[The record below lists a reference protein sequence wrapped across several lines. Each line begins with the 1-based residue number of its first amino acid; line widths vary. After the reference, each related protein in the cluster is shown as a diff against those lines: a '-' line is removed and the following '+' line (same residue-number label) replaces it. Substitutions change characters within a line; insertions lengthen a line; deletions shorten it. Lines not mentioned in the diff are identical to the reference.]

1 MLIDWFTVGAQI
13 INFLILLVLL
23 KIFLFDRIT
32 RAMDEREE
40 KINSRFEDADRKKQE
55 AEQEAQSL
63 EKEKQKLDENREQL
77 ISEAEEAAAS
87 KRKEWVAQ
95 ARREVD
101 DLRGQWKDALSEQK
115 ASFGRDLRRLTAQQ
129 VYAVSRRVLKDLADE
144 AVEERI
150 IEAFISR
157 ASQLDRDQ
165 KNKFSSSLD
174 GKNSSAAV
182 RSAFEIST
190 KMRQKITRT
199 LHQDISEALE
209 IDYETDPDLLA
220 GIELKAAGKKIGW
233 SVDEYLGT
241 LEETVLEAIHEQA
254 RKEIDRNEKQTTPED
269 EQKDSNEEAEQKDGS
284 ENDGKS
290 S

>member
-13 INFLILLVLL
+13 VNFLILLTLL

-55 AEQEAQSL
+55 AEQEGQSL
-63 EKEKQKLDENREQL
+63 KKEKQELDEKREQL
-77 ISEAEEAAAS
+77 IAEAEEDAAS

-95 ARREVD
+95 ARQEVEK
-101 DLRGQWKDALSEQK
+101 LRSQWQDALAQQK
-115 ASFGRDLRRLTAQQ
+115 ASFGRDLRRLTAEQ

-157 ASQLDRDQ
+157 AAQLDRDE
-165 KNKFSSSLD
+165 KNKLSSLLD
-174 GKNSSAAV
+174 EQNDSATI

-190 KMRQKITRT
+190 KMRQKITRA
-199 LHQDISEALE
+199 LHQDISETLE
-209 IDYETDPDLLA
+209 IDYQTDPDLLA

-233 SVDEYLGT
+233 SVDEYLRT
-241 LEETVLEAIHEQA
+241 LEENVLEAIQEQA
-254 RKEIDRNEKQTTPED
+254 SQDTGRNENQTTPED
-269 EQKDSNEEAEQKDGS
+269 EQKDGS
-284 ENDGKS
+284 ENDEKS

>member
-55 AEQEAQSL
+55 AEQEGQSL
-63 EKEKQKLDENREQL
+63 KKEKQELDEKREQL
-77 ISEAEEAAAS
+77 IAEAEEDAAS

-95 ARREVD
+95 ARQEVEK
-101 DLRGQWKDALSEQK
+101 LRGQWKDALSEQK
-115 ASFGRDLRRLTAQQ
+115 ASFGRDLRRLTAEQ

-157 ASQLDRDQ
+157 AAQLDRDE
-165 KNKFSSSLD
+165 KNKLSSLLD
-174 GKNSSAAV
+174 EQNDSATI

-190 KMRQKITRT
+190 KMRQKITRA
-199 LHQDISEALE
+199 LHQDISETLE
-209 IDYETDPDLLA
+209 IDYQTEPDLLA

-233 SVDEYLGT
+233 SVDEYLRT
-241 LEETVLEAIHEQA
+241 LEENVLEAIQEQA
-254 RKEIDRNEKQTTPED
+254 SQDTGRNENQTTPED
-269 EQKDSNEEAEQKDGS
+269 EQKDGS
-284 ENDGKS
+284 ENDEKS

>member
-13 INFLILLVLL
+13 VNFLILLTLL

-32 RAMDEREE
+32 HAMDEREE

-55 AEQEAQSL
+55 AEQEGQSL
-63 EKEKQKLDENREQL
+63 KKEKQELDEKREQL
-77 ISEAEEAAAS
+77 IAEAEEDAAS

-95 ARREVD
+95 ARQEVEK
-101 DLRGQWKDALSEQK
+101 LRGQWKDALSEQK
-115 ASFGRDLRRLTAQQ
+115 ASFGRDLRRLTAEQ

-157 ASQLDRDQ
+157 AAQLDRDE
-165 KNKFSSSLD
+165 KNKLSSLLD
-174 GKNSSAAV
+174 EQNDSATI

-190 KMRQKITRT
+190 KMRQKITRA
-199 LHQDISEALE
+199 LHQDISETLE
-209 IDYETDPDLLA
+209 IDYQTEPDLLA

-233 SVDEYLGT
+233 SVDEYLRT
-241 LEETVLEAIHEQA
+241 LEENVLEAIQEQA
-254 RKEIDRNEKQTTPED
+254 RKDTGRSQEQTQPNN
-269 EQKDSNEEAEQKDGS
+269 EQKDSG

-290 S
+290 G

>member
-13 INFLILLVLL
+13 VNFLILLTLL

-55 AEQEAQSL
+55 AEQEGQSL
-63 EKEKQKLDENREQL
+63 KKEKQELDEKREQL
-77 ISEAEEAAAS
+77 IAEAEEDAAS

-95 ARREVD
+95 ARQEVEK
-101 DLRGQWKDALSEQK
+101 LRGQWKDALSEQK
-115 ASFGRDLRRLTAQQ
+115 ASFGRDLRRLTAEQ

-157 ASQLDRDQ
+157 AAQLDRDE
-165 KNKFSSSLD
+165 KNKLSSLLD
-174 GKNSSAAV
+174 EQNDSATI

-190 KMRQKITRT
+190 KMRQKITRA
-199 LHQDISEALE
+199 LHQDISETLE
-209 IDYETDPDLLA
+209 IDYQTEPDLLA

-233 SVDEYLGT
+233 SVDEYLRT
-241 LEETVLEAIHEQA
+241 LEENVLEAIQEQA
-254 RKEIDRNEKQTTPED
+254 SQDTGRNENQTTPED
-269 EQKDSNEEAEQKDGS
+269 EQKDGS
-284 ENDGKS
+284 ENDEKS